1 MKIRSNSFTGNRKN
15 TSVYLTLVFVFLMIS
30 LGISITLAFFYDN
43 DWGTGNI
50 SLSGKVAIEAV
61 GENGVSIEDTET
73 SSNLIVKI
81 DENIGVLRPG
91 DNISMIANCKVKQST
106 SSPLLRA
113 KLDVELVDLNT
124 NEVYQDDLYV
134 AQDLYFQLAEVVK
147 LNKWYFHTDSYFYY
161 VGDVK
166 QTSTGNSTLLSEVV
180 VDEGD
185 IIVDFINTTVKFP
198 TTVDS
203 TYSGLGFKVI
213 ITFQAIQD
221 FIPDEN
227 GVKLPNTIANSY
239 KIFNSFESDKLT
251 QTPVSMFK
259 ITNNNG
265 VVTISPKSGEK
276 YPEAIV
282 LPTSDEKGNQITHI
296 SSEFKENTQI
306 KHITVPA
313 GYKSIDTSAFENNST
328 IQSIDL
334 SLSSITSIP
343 ARCFYTSSLT
353 SIQLPETITTL
364 EGSAFQN
371 SGLTSL
377 VLPEGLKRIESNAL
391 TMTKLQSL
399 YIPASVS
406 YIAEASIHSLLL
418 TKIVVDENNPYYYDV
433 NDCELINANGKFI
446 LLVMGYKNSSY
457 SVPEGVS
464 TIATH
469 SIYYPNAI
477 YHLDFPSTLQVIV
490 TPSLPPNLRTV
501 TFHENNVYFSSPT
514 GQEIVDISSKTLIKF
529 FYDSSKSSYEIPSIV
544 TTIGDSSFQ
553 SSTSK
558 NYLNELI
565 ISQNITS
572 IATNA
577 FLSSRISNFIVDLSN
592 NYFYTDNN
600 IALISKKGE
609 FITYSY
615 SYPST
620 TYTIPSSVTRIIS
633 YAFQKNTYLRT
644 ITLNNGLT
652 YISSYSFYECSNL
665 NRIENFSSKITLNTH
680 FADYTSLEEFTVYNS
695 VQRKTFESISTLK
708 KVIFASNVTSV
719 GEIVF
724 SNCPALETV
733 IFESEIPPVFAS
745 GTIHIGTTP
754 NTFKIY
760 VPDSAV
766 EIYKAVA
773 NLSQYKD
780 RIFGISQLT

>member
-1 MKIRSNSFTGNRKN
+1 M
-15 TSVYLTLVFVFLMIS
+15 
-30 LGISITLAFFYDN
+30 FY
-43 DWGTGNI
+43 
-50 SLSGKVAIEAV
+50 K
-61 GENGVSIEDTET
+61 
-73 SSNLIVKI
+73 K
-81 DENIGVLRPG
+81 
-91 DNISMIANCKVKQST
+91 
-106 SSPLLRA
+106 
-113 KLDVELVDLNT
+113 
-124 NEVYQDDLYV
+124 
-134 AQDLYFQLAEVVK
+134 
-147 LNKWYFHTDSYFYY
+147 
-161 VGDVK
+161 
-166 QTSTGNSTLLSEVV
+166 
-180 VDEGD
+180 
-185 IIVDFINTTVKFP
+185 
-198 TTVDS
+198 
-203 TYSGLGFKVI
+203 
-213 ITFQAIQD
+213 
-221 FIPDEN
+221 
-227 GVKLPNTIANSY
+227 
-239 KIFNSFESDKLT
+239 
-251 QTPVSMFK
+251 
-259 ITNNNG
+259 
-265 VVTISPKSGEK
+265 
-276 YPEAIV
+276 
-282 LPTSDEKGNQITHI
+282 
-296 SSEFKENTQI
+296 EFCN
-306 KHITVPA
+306 
-313 GYKSIDTSAFENNST
+313 
-328 IQSIDL
+328 
-334 SLSSITSIP
+334 
-343 ARCFYTSSLT
+343 
-353 SIQLPETITTL
+353 
-364 EGSAFQN
+364 
-371 SGLTSL
+371 
-377 VLPEGLKRIESNAL
+377 
-391 TMTKLQSL
+391 
-399 YIPASVS
+399 
-406 YIAEASIHSLLL
+406 
-418 TKIVVDENNPYYYDV
+418 
-433 NDCELINANGKFI
+433 
-446 LLVMGYKNSSY
+446 
-457 SVPEGVS
+457 
-464 TIATH
+464 
-469 SIYYPNAI
+469 
-477 YHLDFPSTLQVIV
+477 
-490 TPSLPPNLRTV
+490 
-501 TFHENNVYFSSPT
+501 ENNVYFSSPT

-665 NRIENFSSKITLNTH
+665 TRIENFSSKITLNSH
-680 FADYTSLEEFTVYNS
+680 FADFTSLEDFTVHNS